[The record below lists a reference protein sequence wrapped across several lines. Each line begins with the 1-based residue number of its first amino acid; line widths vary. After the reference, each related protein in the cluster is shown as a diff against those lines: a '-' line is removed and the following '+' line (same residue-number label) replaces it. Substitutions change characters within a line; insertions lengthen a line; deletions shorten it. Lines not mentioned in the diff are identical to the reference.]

1 MIPPPRRYCAPKV
14 VGELGAG
21 GAGGVGV
28 GAGRGGGLPHAVA
41 AAATG
46 LRARADAP
54 AIPRSYGWD
63 PLGLGQDPAQVA
75 KYRSNEILHARWAM
89 LGAAGAIIPE
99 GLAANGADLPG
110 ANWAQ
115 TGAVML
121 NGDNLNWT
129 PAPFGIYEN
138 PLPLIVV
145 AAIQVGLMGAAEK
158 YRNEGE
164 GPPGW
169 APGVGEF
176 DSSIFQGL
184 DTDNPGGP
192 FDPLGLADDPD
203 LFAELKV
210 KEIKNGRLAMV
221 SILGFAVATLYT
233 GAGPFENWQNHLADP
248 FGQNLYS
255 TLGGGADRAA
265 AINTL

>member
-1 MIPPPRRYCAPKV
+1 MVKAAPKATRKVTAAPRRSGSA
-14 VGELGAG
+14 AS
-21 GAGGVGV
+21 
-28 GAGRGGGLPHAVA
+28 RGGGLAGKKTRGWGGGEGGAGDLSKWYGANRKLWLPS
-41 AAATG
+41 G
-46 LRARADAP
+46 LWTSDDVPDYLNGSLAGD
-54 AIPRSYGWD
+54 YGWD

-138 PLPLIVV
+138 PLPLVV
-145 AAIQVGLMGAAEK
+145 
-158 YRNEGE
+158 
-164 GPPGW
+164 
-169 APGVGEF
+169 
-176 DSSIFQGL
+176 
-184 DTDNPGGP
+184 
-192 FDPLGLADDPD
+192 ADDPD

-248 FGQNLYS
+248 FAQNLYS
-255 TLGGGADRAA
+255 TLGGGAARAA

>member
-1 MIPPPRRYCAPKV
+1 MSWVP
-14 VGELGAG
+14 G
-21 GAGGVGV
+21 
-28 GAGRGGGLPHAVA
+28 
-41 AAATG
+41 
-46 LRARADAP
+46 ADACTP
-54 AIPRSYGWD
+54 LRSYGWD

-75 KYRSNEILHARWAM
+75 SYRSNEILHARWAM

-115 TGAVML
+115 TGGVML
-121 NGDNLNWT
+121 AGDNLNWT

-158 YRNEGE
+158 YRSDGE

-221 SILGFAVATLYT
+221 SILGFAAATAYT
-233 GAGPFENWQNHLADP
+233 GEGPFVNWQNHISDP
-248 FGQNLYS
+248 FAQNLYS
-255 TLGGGADRAA
+255 TLGSGADRAA

>member
-1 MIPPPRRYCAPKV
+1 MRGRGTP
-14 VGELGAG
+14 
-21 GAGGVGV
+21 
-28 GAGRGGGLPHAVA
+28 RGGGGGDGAL
-41 AAATG
+41 
-46 LRARADAP
+46 RADAP

-63 PLGLGQDPAQVA
+63 PLSLGQDPAQVA

-110 ANWAQ
+110 ANWAT

-145 AAIQVGLMGAAEK
+145 LAIQVGLMGAAEK

-210 KEIKNGRLAMV
+210 KEIKNGRLAMI

-255 TLGGGADRAA
+255 TLGGGIDRAA